1 MNPKELPI
9 YELRDE
15 LTEALRSEN
24 RILIE
29 APTGS
34 GKSTQIPQMVLD
46 SGICGADTPVCPNAQ
61 TRVSAPHL
69 AGGEVVV
76 LQPRRLAARLL
87 AKRVAFERNVK
98 LGGEVGY
105 QVRMERHVSAHTM
118 IRYVTEGILLRQFL
132 SNPELNGIS
141 TIIFDEFHERHI
153 YGDITLARALLLQK
167 TRPDLK
173 IIVMS
178 ATLDAGPLRDY
189 LSPCRELK
197 SEGRMFPVEIDYSLK
212 RIDFNRHP
220 VWDAAADAFEQ
231 AIRGGAEGDVLVF
244 MPGAYEIARTVEAIR
259 FKKCAREFAVMPLH
273 GELASRDQ
281 DAAVSDIGQRKVV
294 VATNVAETS
303 ITIDGIRVVID
314 SGLARIARY
323 DPRRGIDTLLVERIS
338 QASAAQRAGRGGRT
352 APGKCIRLWTE
363 KEHAAR
369 AAQELPEILRHDLAE
384 VILTLKASG
393 IEDIENFAWLE
404 KPDPESLKQTLT
416 LLTDLGALSH
426 SGTTA
431 RSERLALPNDSAR
444 RGGATPPAEPTHN
457 PGGQLTE
464 IGKKMARFPMHP
476 RYARMLIA
484 SEKYECVRQA
494 CLIAALTQGRGILER
509 NKGKQTRGE
518 RDDQLGDDGVSDFKR
533 LMRAWS
539 FADKNNYRTDACRN
553 LGIHAGAAR
562 LVTPLYERF
571 LKIAESEGL
580 TINRRP
586 PEDED
591 LQKCILTAFSDHV
604 AKRRDQG
611 TLHCEVVHGRAGDLA
626 RDSMVRDADLFVA
639 AEIAEIEGGR
649 NLNVRLNLCTAIQEE
664 WLEELF
670 PDDLIEKTEA
680 VFSPTLKRAVSKQSR
695 EFRGLEL
702 HSKVTQDVD
711 PQQAAEIIAAEVI
724 AERMEIPKWDDQVEK
739 WIARVNCL
747 ANGCPDFGIPVIDN
761 EAREMMIQEIC
772 LGAVC
777 RRDLK
782 DRSVWKVVKS
792 WLTSAQ
798 LAMVDKQVPEKITLP
813 SGCGCRVRY
822 EEGQPPVIAATIQKL
837 YGLEES
843 PKIGFGK
850 IPVVVEALAPNQRP
864 QQKTTDMKSF
874 WANTYPLLKKEL
886 KGRYPKH
893 EWR

>member
-9 YELRDE
+9 YELRGE
-15 LTEALRSEN
+15 LTQALSESN
-24 RILIE
+24 RFLIE

-46 SGICGADTPVCPNAQ
+46 CGA
-61 TRVSAPHL
+61 
-69 AGGEVVV
+69 AGSGEVVV

-87 AKRVAFERNVK
+87 AKRVAFERGVE

-105 QVRMERHVSAHTM
+105 QVRMERHVSKHTM

-132 SNPELNGIS
+132 SDPELKGIS

-189 LSPCRELK
+189 LAPCRELK
-197 SEGRMFPVEIDYSLK
+197 SEGRMFPVEVEYSPK
-212 RIDFNRHP
+212 RIDFQHHP
-220 VWDAAADAFEQ
+220 VWEAAADAFEKE
-231 AIRGGAEGDVLVF
+231 IESGAEGDVLVF

-259 FKKCAREFAVMPLH
+259 SKKCAREFAVLPLH
-273 GELASRDQ
+273 GELRANEQ
-281 DAAVSDIGQRKVV
+281 DAAVGECAQRKVV

-303 ITIDGIRVVID
+303 ITIDGIRIVID

-323 DPRRGIDTLLVERIS
+323 DPRRGINTLLIERIS

-352 APGKCIRLWTE
+352 APGKCMRLWTE

-369 AAQELPEILRHDLAE
+369 SAQELPEILRHDLAE
-384 VILTLKASG
+384 VVLTLKASG
-393 IEDIENFAWLE
+393 IDDIENFQWLE
-404 KPDPESLKQTLT
+404 KPNPESLARTLT
-416 LLTDLGALSH
+416 LLTDLGAL
-426 SGTTA
+426 TPA
-431 RSERLALPNDSAR
+431 RSERLALPNDSNPT
-444 RGGATPPAEPTHN
+444 GGATSPTEPTHKL
-457 PGGQLTE
+457 GGQLTE
-464 IGKKMARFPMHP
+464 IGRKMVSFPMHP

-484 SEKYECVRQA
+484 GEKYECVRQA

-518 RDDQLGDDGVSDFKR
+518 RDDLLGDDDVSDFKR

-539 FADKNNYRTDACRN
+539 FADKNNYRTEACRP

-562 LVTPLYERF
+562 LVKPLYERF
-571 LKIAESEGL
+571 LKIAEEAGL
-580 TINRRP
+580 SINSRP
-586 PEDED
+586 PKDDD
-591 LQKCILTAFSDHV
+591 LQKCILTAFSDQV

-611 TLHCEVVHGRAGDLA
+611 TLHCEVVHGRAGDLD
-626 RDSMVRDADLFVA
+626 RDSMVRGSGLFVA

-649 NLNVRLNLCTAIQEE
+649 DLNVRLNLCTAIEEE

-670 PDDLIEKTEA
+670 PDDVVEKTEA
-680 VFSPTLKRAVSKQSR
+680 RFDSTLKRAVSKHWT

-711 PQQAAEIIAAEVI
+711 PQQAAEIIATEVL
-724 AERMEIPKWDDQVEK
+724 EGRLTIPKWDDSVER
-739 WIARVNCL
+739 WINRVNCL
-747 ANGCPDFGIPVIDN
+747 AQHCPDYGISKIDD
-761 EAREMMIQEIC
+761 EAREAMIQEIC
-772 LGAVC
+772 FGAVC
-777 RRDLK
+777 RKDLK
-782 DRSVWKVVKS
+782 ERPVKKVVQS
-792 WLTSAQ
+792 WLTPVQ
-798 LAMVDKQVPEKITLP
+798 RDMVDKQAPERIKLP
-813 SGCGCRVRY
+813 SGFGVQVRY
-822 EEGQPPVIAATIQKL
+822 EAGQAPVIATTIQKL
-837 YGLEES
+837 YGLEET
-843 PKIGFGK
+843 PRIGFGQ

-893 EWR
+893 DWR

>member
-1 MNPKELPI
+1 MVKLFPFMNPKELPI

-15 LTEALRSEN
+15 LTAALRCEN
-24 RILIE
+24 RLLIE

-46 SGICGADTPVCPNAQ
+46 CGE
-61 TRVSAPHL
+61 
-69 AGGEVVV
+69 AGPGEVVV

-87 AKRVAFERNVK
+87 AKRVAFERGVE

-105 QVRMERHVSAHTM
+105 QVRMERHISKDTL

-132 SNPELNGIS
+132 SDPDLKGIS

-173 IIVMS
+173 VIVMS

-189 LSPCRELK
+189 LAPCRELK
-197 SEGRMFPVEIDYSLK
+197 SEGRMYPVEIEYSPK
-212 RIDFNRHP
+212 RIDFNHHP
-220 VWDAAADAFEQ
+220 VWEAAADAFEQ
-231 AIRGGAEGDVLVF
+231 AIKSGAEGDVLVF

-259 FKKCAREFAVMPLH
+259 GKKCAREFAVLPLH
-273 GELASRDQ
+273 GELRANEQ
-281 DAAVSDIGQRKVV
+281 DAAVGDVGQRKVV
-294 VATNVAETS
+294 VSTNVAETS

-352 APGKCIRLWTE
+352 APGTCMRLWTE

-369 AAQELPEILRHDLAE
+369 PAQELPEILRHDLAE
-384 VILTLKASG
+384 VVLTLKAGG
-393 IEDIENFAWLE
+393 IEDIEGFQWLE
-404 KPDPESLKQTLT
+404 KPNPESLERTLT
-416 LLTDLGALSH
+416 LLTDLGALDH
-426 SGTTA
+426 
-431 RSERLALPNDSAR
+431 E
-444 RGGATPPAEPTHN
+444 
-457 PGGQLTE
+457 GQLTE
-464 IGKKMARFPMHP
+464 IGRKMVSFPMHP

-484 SEKYECVRQA
+484 AEQYECVRQA
-494 CLIAALTQGRGILER
+494 CLIAALTQGRSILER
-509 NKGKQTRGE
+509 NQGKQTRGE
-518 RDDQLGDDGVSDFKR
+518 RDDLLGDDDISDFKR

-539 FADKNNYRTDACRN
+539 FADKNNYRADACRK
-553 LGIHAGAAR
+553 LGVHGGAAR
-562 LVTPLYERF
+562 QVKPLYERF
-571 LKIAESEGL
+571 LKIAAGEGL
-580 TINRRP
+580 KINSRP

-591 LQKCILTAFSDHV
+591 LQKCILVAFSDHV

-611 TLHCEVVHGRAGDLA
+611 TLHCQVVHGRVGDLD
-626 RDSMVRDADLFVA
+626 RDSMVRDAELFVA
-639 AEIAEIEGGR
+639 AEIAEIEGSR
-649 NLNVRLNLCTAIQEE
+649 DLNVRLNLCTAIEEE

-670 PDDLIEKTEA
+670 PDDVIEKTEA
-680 VFSPTLKRAVSKQSR
+680 VFNPILKRVVSKQWK

-702 HSKVTQDVD
+702 ESKCTQDVD

-724 AERMEIPKWDDQVEK
+724 AGRLTIPMWDEQIEK

-747 ANGCPDFGIPVIDN
+747 ATNCPDYGIPKIDD
-761 EAREMMIQEIC
+761 EAREAMIQEIC
-772 LGAVC
+772 FGAVC
-777 RRDLK
+777 RKDLK
-782 DRSVWKVVKS
+782 ERPVKKVVKS
-792 WLTSAQ
+792 WLTPVQ
-798 LAMVDKQVPEKITLP
+798 REMVDKQAPERIKLP
-813 SGCGCRVRY
+813 SGISAQVRY
-822 EEGQPPVIAATIQKL
+822 EAGLPPVIAATIQKL

-843 PKIGFGK
+843 PRIGFGQ

-874 WANTYPLLKKEL
+874 WANSYPLIKKEL

-893 EWR
+893 EWK

>member
-15 LTEALRSEN
+15 LTAALRCEN
-24 RILIE
+24 RLLIE

-46 SGICGADTPVCPNAQ
+46 CGE
-61 TRVSAPHL
+61 
-69 AGGEVVV
+69 AGPGEVVV

-87 AKRVAFERNVK
+87 AKRVAFERGVE

-105 QVRMERHVSAHTM
+105 QVRMERHISKDTL

-132 SNPELNGIS
+132 SDPDLKGIS

-173 IIVMS
+173 VIVMS

-189 LSPCRELK
+189 LAPCRELK
-197 SEGRMFPVEIDYSLK
+197 SEGRMYPVEIEYSPK
-212 RIDFNRHP
+212 RIDFNHHP
-220 VWDAAADAFEQ
+220 VWEAAADAFEQ
-231 AIRGGAEGDVLVF
+231 AIKSGAEGDVLVF

-259 FKKCAREFAVMPLH
+259 GKKCAREFAVLPLH
-273 GELASRDQ
+273 GELRANEQ
-281 DAAVSDIGQRKVV
+281 DAAVGDVGQRKVV
-294 VATNVAETS
+294 VSTNVAETS

-352 APGKCIRLWTE
+352 APGTCMRLWTE

-369 AAQELPEILRHDLAE
+369 PAQELPEILRHDLAE
-384 VILTLKASG
+384 VVLTLKAGG
-393 IEDIENFAWLE
+393 IEDIEGFQWLE
-404 KPDPESLKQTLT
+404 KPNPESLERTLT
-416 LLTDLGALSH
+416 LLTDLGALDH
-426 SGTTA
+426 
-431 RSERLALPNDSAR
+431 E
-444 RGGATPPAEPTHN
+444 
-457 PGGQLTE
+457 GQLTE
-464 IGKKMARFPMHP
+464 IGRKMVSFPMHP

-484 SEKYECVRQA
+484 AEQYECVRQA
-494 CLIAALTQGRGILER
+494 CLIAALTQGRSILER
-509 NKGKQTRGE
+509 NQGKQTRGE
-518 RDDQLGDDGVSDFKR
+518 RDDLLGDDDISDFKR

-539 FADKNNYRTDACRN
+539 FADKNNYRADACRK
-553 LGIHAGAAR
+553 LGVHGGAAR
-562 LVTPLYERF
+562 QVKPLYERF
-571 LKIAESEGL
+571 LKIAAGEGL
-580 TINRRP
+580 KINSRP

-591 LQKCILTAFSDHV
+591 LQKCILVAFSDHV

-611 TLHCEVVHGRAGDLA
+611 TLHCQVVHGRVGDLD
-626 RDSMVRDADLFVA
+626 RDSMVRDAELFVA
-639 AEIAEIEGGR
+639 AEIAEIEGSR
-649 NLNVRLNLCTAIQEE
+649 DLNVRLNLCTAIEEE

-670 PDDLIEKTEA
+670 PDDVIEKTEA
-680 VFSPTLKRAVSKQSR
+680 VFNPILKRVVSKQWK

-702 HSKVTQDVD
+702 ESKCTQDVD

-724 AERMEIPKWDDQVEK
+724 AGRLTIPMWDEQIEK

-747 ANGCPDFGIPVIDN
+747 ATNCPDYGIPKIDD
-761 EAREMMIQEIC
+761 EAREAMIQEIC
-772 LGAVC
+772 FGAVC
-777 RRDLK
+777 RKDLK
-782 DRSVWKVVKS
+782 ERPVKKVVKS
-792 WLTSAQ
+792 WLTPVQ
-798 LAMVDKQVPEKITLP
+798 REMVDKQAPERIKLP
-813 SGCGCRVRY
+813 SGISAQVRY
-822 EEGQPPVIAATIQKL
+822 EAGLPPVIAATIQKL

-843 PKIGFGK
+843 PRIGFGQ

-874 WANTYPLLKKEL
+874 WANSYPLIKKEL

-893 EWR
+893 EWK